1 VNTTYPRVTTVTIG
15 YDPTED
21 RIFLILY
28 LQDSETRKAYIS
40 RRLLKILLKTMG
52 DKLTST
58 SPTASRTPDSAEV
71 MQMEHIAAVVN
82 RKPGEVPDTNV
93 EKKQPKSFYA
103 TEAQVQA
110 QENALILG
118 FKSASSE
125 PIAGLALKR
134 TEAHQILRLLRDQ
147 ADKAGWGLEQPAEW
161 MRPVEYGKGGN

>member
-1 VNTTYPRVTTVTIG
+1 MNYPKATTVTIG
-15 YDPTED
+15 YDQTED

-28 LQDSETRKAYIS
+28 LQDGSIRKAFIS
-40 RRLLKILLKTMG
+40 RRLLKMLLKAMG

-82 RKPGEVPDTNV
+82 RKPGEVPKTA
-93 EKKQPKSFYA
+93 QSAQTYYA

-110 QENALILG
+110 QQDSIILG
-118 FKSASSE
+118 LKSVNSE

-134 TEAHQILRLLRDQ
+134 TEAHQVLRLLRDQ
-147 ADKAGWGLEQPAEW
+147 ADKAGWGLGQPAEW
-161 MRPVEYGKGGN
+161 MRPMEYGRG

>member
-1 VNTTYPRVTTVTIG
+1 MNTSYPKATTVTIG
-15 YDPTED
+15 YDQTED

-28 LQDSETRKAYIS
+28 LQDGSSRKAYIS
-40 RRLLKILLKTMG
+40 RRLLGMILKTMG

-82 RKPGEVPDTNV
+82 RKPGEVPKTAKPDN
-93 EKKQPKSFYA
+93 KKSYYA

-110 QENALILG
+110 QEDTLILG
-118 FKSASSE
+118 FKSVNSE

-134 TEAHQILRLLRDQ
+134 TEAHQVLRLLRDQ
-147 ADKAGWGLEQPAEW
+147 ADKAGWGLGQPAEW
-161 MRPVEYGKGGN
+161 MRPMEYGKG